1 MTQTSYH
8 PSDVDAGVVDDKDW
22 LQPTTGMLLASIL
35 QKQIQKNIDDDILS
49 MLMEQQQQANVVSAD
64 INTNGV
70 LTVNAMVRLPKPVE
84 YITFDLKI

>member
-1 MTQTSYH
+1 MHYNKPYH

-22 LQPTTGMLLASIL
+22 LQPTTGMLLTSIL
-35 QKQIQKNIDDDILS
+35 QKQIQKDIDDDILS
-49 MLMEQQQQANVVSAD
+49 MLMEQENVVSAD

-84 YITFDLKI
+84 HITFDLKI